1 MYPTRP
7 GRLYSALAG
16 AALIALLFAQ
26 QQQLIKLPGSGR
38 FWAAFPDAL
47 HGTWFA
53 CVTWLILSFVRRWTE
68 RRYVVPTTVLIGVCV
83 AVGTELVQKVT
94 GGDAEISDVFFDMVG
109 MSAALLVW
117 SAREKFIHFRTGVA
131 LAAILM
137 IGSLWPIAMPIVIDR
152 YRDSI
157 VPHLVRFDSRHVFDL
172 VRSGSV
178 VAVVDPPSDWSIE
191 GRVLKVTLSEERWP
205 GIWFPDPIS
214 NWGAYSELDAD
225 VFVDGTLSM
234 PITIS
239 IRLRGAG
246 VDHVHQ
252 EFQCA
257 PGPCHLRYR
266 LDGLFDRGVARVT
279 MVVVHS
285 VRSQAGRTFYLG
297 RIELRE

>member
-1 MYPTRP
+1 MYPTRR
-7 GRLYSALAG
+7 GRLYSVLAG
-16 AALIALLFAQ
+16 VALVALLFAQ

-53 CVTWLILSFVRRWTE
+53 CVTWLILSFVRRWTDHSN
-68 RRYVVPTTVLIGVCV
+68 VVPTTVLIGVCV

-117 SAREKFIHFRTGVA
+117 SARERLIHFRTGVA
-131 LAAILM
+131 LATILM
-137 IGSLWPIAMPIVIDR
+137 IGSLWPIAMPIVIDSH
-152 YRDSI
+152 RDSI
-157 VPHLVRFDSRHVFDL
+157 APQLVRFDSRHVFDL
-172 VRSGSV
+172 VHSGSV

-191 GRVLKVTLSEERWP
+191 GPVLSVTLSEERWP
-205 GIWFPDPIS
+205 GIWFPDPIP
-214 NWGAYSELDAD
+214 NWRAYSELDAD
-225 VFVDGTLSM
+225 VFVDGTNPM

-266 LDGLFDRGVARVT
+266 LDGLFDRSVARVT

-285 VRSQAGRTFYLG
+285 LRSQAGRTFYLG

>member
-16 AALIALLFAQ
+16 GAFIALLFAQ

-53 CVTWLILSFVRRWTE
+53 CVTWLIIWFVRRRAE
-68 RRYVVPTTVLIGVCV
+68 RSNVVPTTVLIGVCI

-94 GGDAEISDVFFDMVG
+94 GGDAEIGDVFFDMVG

-117 SAREKFIHFRTGVA
+117 CAREKLIHFPTGIT
-131 LAAILM
+131 LATALM
-137 IGSLWPIAMPIVIDR
+137 IGSLWPIAMPLMIDR
-152 YRDSI
+152 HRDSI
-157 VPHLVRFDSRHVFDL
+157 VPQLVRFDSRYVFDL
-172 VRSGSV
+172 VHSGSEI
-178 VAVVDPPSDWSIE
+178 AVVDPPPDWSIE
-191 GRVLKVTLSEERWP
+191 GPVLRITLADQRWP
-205 GIWFPDPIS
+205 GVWFPDPIP
-214 NWGAYSELDAD
+214 NWRAYSQLDAD
-225 VFVDGTLSM
+225 VFVDGTSPM

-246 VDHVHQ
+246 VDHVFQ

-257 PGPCHLRYR
+257 PGPCHLRYQ
-266 LDGLFDRGVARVT
+266 LDGLFDRSVARVT
-279 MVVVHS
+279 MVVLHS

-297 RIELRE
+297 RIELHE